1 MMEIEAL
8 NIKRMLENVLL
19 KNREMIRNEE
29 EE

>member
-8 NIKRMLENVLL
+8 NIKRMIENVLL